1 MTYASQQ
8 DLIDRFGEEELVR
21 LTDRANPPTDAIDAD
36 IVTRALEDADADINA
51 YLTRQHALPLNPV
64 PRLVLNLACDVA
76 RYKLHAEHAPEQ
88 VEERYKAALK
98 MLGDLA
104 TGKASLGD
112 DDPSAVLPTQSSGP
126 QVNAPDRTFSS
137 DTLEGY

>member
-8 DLIDRFGEEELVR
+8 DLIDRFGGQELIR
-21 LTDRANPPTDAIDAD
+21 LTDRADPPSDAIDAD

-51 YLTRQHALPLNPV
+51 YLVRQHSLPLSPV

-76 RYKLHAEHAPEQ
+76 RYKLHPEHAPEQ
-88 VEERYKAALK
+88 VEERYKAAIK

-112 DDPSAVLPTQSSGP
+112 DDPSAVLPAESSGP
-126 QVNAPDRTFSS
+126 QVNAPERTFSR

>member
-8 DLIDRFGEEELVR
+8 DLIDRFGEQELIR
-21 LTDRANPPTDAIDAD
+21 LTDRADPPSDAIDAD

-51 YLTRQHALPLNPV
+51 YLVRQHTLPLDPV
-64 PRLVLNLACDVA
+64 PRLVLNLACDIA

-88 VEERYKAALK
+88 VEERHKSALK
-98 MLGDLA
+98 MLTDLA

-112 DDPSAVLPTQSSGP
+112 DDPGAALPNQNSGP
-126 QVNAPDRTFSS
+126 QVNAPPRTFSR
-137 DTLEGY
+137 DTLEDY